1 LIIPDFG
8 LICCNC
14 PLSGV
19 CVGAFGAEDEVEIAL
34 KGDGDRVDATGA
46 ENLEVGA
53 VMGPETDVVDV
64 GVGTAMFDDEIGYSF
79 DRKGAYLP
87 DVGGEIEGTGGDGL
101 IEFERLIDELKRG
114 D

>member
-14 PLSGV
+14 PLCGV
-19 CVGAFGAEDEVEIAL
+19 CVGAFGAEDEVKIAL
-34 KGDGDRVDATGA
+34 EGDGDGIDTAGT

-64 GVGTAMFDDEIGYSF
+64 GVGAAVLYEEIGYSF

-87 DVGGEIEGTGGDGL
+87 DVGGEIEDAGSNGL
-101 IEFERLIDELKRG
+101 IEFEGFVDELERG